1 MTPITMSSLAT
12 GLARP
17 VLPAEDLSR
26 ARAFYHGTLGLE
38 VEDMPGGQFLVHAGG
53 DSSVLVYETS
63 HTTAHNTAAVF
74 LVEDLST
81 TMSDLR
87 SHGVRFEDYDMPG
100 LKTIDGVAETPA
112 GSTAWFTDSE
122 GNIIAVAHMN

>member
-12 GLARP
+12 GLVRP

>member
-1 MTPITMSSLAT
+1 MTPMTMSSLAS
-12 GLARP
+12 GRAHP

-26 ARAFYHGTLGLE
+26 ARTFYHDTLGLE

-74 LVEDLST
+74 LVDDLPA

-87 SHGVRFEDYDMPG
+87 AHGVCFEDYDMPG
-100 LKTIDGVAETPA
+100 LKTVDGMAETPG
-112 GSTAWFTDSE
+112 GSTAWFTDTE
-122 GNIIAVAHMN
+122 GNIIAVAHMH